1 MTTDN
6 APAWSDAEQP
16 KRGRPWLWV
25 GLAIVVVLAGGIALL
40 TAGGDE
46 ELSVGTVPDGTEAPG
61 ATSAPGATD
70 APGTGESKGEVWPVT
85 ITGSPLV
92 PLPDGADDPAVGTP
106 APQLSGFTFDGS
118 AVTIDPSSGPV
129 MLVFLAHWCPHCNR
143 EIPELLK
150 WRDSGA
156 MPANL
161 QVIAVTTAVN
171 PDRDFYPP
179 SEWIVDKGWTW
190 PVLADSETSE
200 AAQAMGV
207 SGFPFSVIIGED
219 GNVLAR
225 SSGEL
230 GQDGIAAFVDASL
243 A

>member
-1 MTTDN
+1 MKAEN
-6 APAWSDAEQP
+6 PVQAPSAEQP
-16 KRGRPWLWV
+16 KKAMPWLWI
-25 GLAIVVVLAGGIALL
+25 GLVALVLVAGGIAIVSS
-40 TAGGDE
+40 GDDE
-46 ELSVGTVPDGTEAPG
+46 VLSVGTVPTG
-61 ATSAPGATD
+61 TD
-70 APGTGESKGEVWPVT
+70 AAGTVPAGTTPALGESKGEVWPVT
-85 ITGSPLV
+85 ITGTPLD
-92 PLPDGADDPAVGTP
+92 PLGAETDTAVGQQ

-118 AVTIDPSSGPV
+118 PVVVDPSKGPV

-150 WRDSGA
+150 WKDSGA
-156 MPANL
+156 VPDDL
-161 QVIAVTTAVN
+161 QVIAVATAVN

-179 SEWIVDKGWTW
+179 SSWIVDKGWTW

-219 GNVLAR
+219 GTVLGR

-230 GQDGIAAFVDASL
+230 GQDGIQAWVDATL

>member
-1 MTTDN
+1 MKTEN
-6 APAWSDAEQP
+6 AVQAPGDEQP
-16 KRGRPWLWV
+16 KKAMPWLWI
-25 GLAIVVVLAGGIALL
+25 GLVALVLVAGAIAVVSS
-40 TAGGDE
+40 GDDE
-46 ELSVGTVPDGTEAPG
+46 VLSVGTVPTGTVP
-61 ATSAPGATD
+61 T
-70 APGTGESKGEVWPVT
+70 GTTPALGESKGEVWPVT
-85 ITGSPLV
+85 ITGTPLD
-92 PLPDGADDPAVGTP
+92 PLGSGTDPAVGQP

-118 AVTIDPSSGPV
+118 AVTVDPSKGPV

-150 WRDSGA
+150 WKDSGA
-156 MPANL
+156 VPDDL

-219 GNVLAR
+219 GTVLGR

-230 GQDGIAAFVDASL
+230 GQDGIQAWVDATL